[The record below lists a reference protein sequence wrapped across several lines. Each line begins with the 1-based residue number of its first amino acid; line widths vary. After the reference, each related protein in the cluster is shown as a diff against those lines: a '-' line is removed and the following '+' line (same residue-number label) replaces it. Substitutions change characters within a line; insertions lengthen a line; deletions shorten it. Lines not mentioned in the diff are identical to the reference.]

1 MRNTQKIEQLQSSYD
16 NVAYQ
21 LERFGDITGE
31 RKLLTNA
38 VNRKETFTEAELYLI
53 KRNIQDAAI
62 TKRVDNLEVVSYLLD
77 YTFTA
82 NFIK

>member
-1 MRNTQKIEQLQSSYD
+1 MRNVQKTEQLQSSYD
-16 NVAYQ
+16 NVAYE
-21 LERFGDITGE
+21 LERFRDITGE
-31 RKLLTNA
+31 RKLLPNT

-82 NFIK
+82 TFIK